1 MLFFIWKTVLGNIND
16 FVFLA
21 AHFQCRVKSKIF
33 HTIES
38 YVQFDD
44 GNMGNVRRFPES
56 GVTTRGCAV
65 IMFFITCRS
74 MWKDASV
81 ERHGH
86 DVLYVYMG
94 GFAEWGVHM
103 ALG

>member
-1 MLFFIWKTVLGNIND
+1 
-16 FVFLA
+16 
-21 AHFQCRVKSKIF
+21 
-33 HTIES
+33 
-38 YVQFDD
+38 
-44 GNMGNVRRFPES
+44 
-56 GVTTRGCAV
+56 
-65 IMFFITCRS
+65 